1 MIEITQNYEGSV
13 NLLFIQSSEKNGF
26 QKRIKLTIGAKKNQK
41 NMKVFSWQISGKGAG
56 SLEKILGT
64 FVRKEMF

>member
-1 MIEITQNYEGSV
+1 MIEITQNYESSV
-13 NLLFIQSSEKNGF
+13 NLLFIQSLEKQFSEEN
-26 QKRIKLTIGAKKNQK
+26 QVDNWCEEKLEKYES
-41 NMKVFSWQISGKGAG
+41 FSWQISGKGAG